1 MELKSPAFQNNQQIP
16 DKCAY
21 QRENL
26 SPPLLWTDI
35 PLDVKSFALVCDDPD
50 APGGDWV
57 HWVLFNI
64 PSSITSLEEGISEKA
79 LLSEGI
85 RQGVSDFGKTGYGGP
100 CPPPGKAHRYFFR
113 IMALDVE
120 LTFSGPPT
128 MKELIKAVKGH
139 ILAEAVLVGLYKR

>member
-1 MELKSPAFQNNQQIP
+1 MKLCSWFVMGVMLLTGSCAAMELKSPAFQNNQQIP

-57 HWVLFNI
+57 IGFI
-64 PSSITSLEEGISEKA
+64 QYPSSITSLEEGYLKK
-79 LLSEGI
+79 
-85 RQGVSDFGKTGYGGP
+85 RC
-100 CPPPGKAHRYFFR
+100 CPKVFVRG
-113 IMALDVE
+113 
-120 LTFSGPPT
+120 
-128 MKELIKAVKGH
+128 
-139 ILAEAVLVGLYKR
+139 